1 MLSPFTSEKK
11 QLVSFCSPSGEELRK
26 FAEELREAITE
37 VNEMEQIHI
46 QCKEGRTDTHLN
58 VYERKRTDTV
68 LFVVWLQSLFL
79 VLQGSWRGNKASSRT
94 AYTQMAGKWT
104 HTQDTALPQVLVLLM
119 QHKMHKTAAYI
130 THYNA
135 YIPQGNGENRTT

>member
-46 QCKEGRTDTHLN
+46 QCKEENTQANNANATKHLLHCKVVCNLCFVVGELERQQGIQPHGMHTNGGQVDTHTGHGSPSGAGFA
-58 VYERKRTDTV
+58 RTV
-68 LFVVWLQSLFL
+68 
-79 VLQGSWRGNKASSRT
+79 
-94 AYTQMAGKWT
+94 
-104 HTQDTALPQVLVLLM
+104 
-119 QHKMHKTAAYI
+119 
-130 THYNA
+130 
-135 YIPQGNGENRTT
+135 